1 MRSVGE
7 LADDYERW
15 AAENEVFAS
24 KIMTNVHVFPG
35 HGRDEQLRRAS
46 VLTKEAELF
55 RQHAARL
62 RSSAVE
68 RVAMLLHSQKHTA
81 AAPNCSIR

>member
-24 KIMTNVHVFPG
+24 KITTNIHVFAG

-46 VLTKEAELF
+46 LLTNEAELF
-55 RQHAARL
+55 RRHAARL
-62 RSSAVE
+62 RASAVE
-68 RVAMLLHSQKHTA
+68 RVAMLLHSQDLRA
-81 AAPNCSIR
+81 GRSQL